1 MILIKNFEIQNNGD
15 NIYLD
20 IETNIGSTIT
30 SILLWN
36 LNTFKDYTQAIN
48 LSDKI
53 IGTSN
58 IEQIKVTADELD
70 IIKFEDIWFVEIQ
83 SNNETT
89 SSGPFNSIFN
99 FVFNTT
105 NTNVTTLEPA
115 LGITYNLNPYYNC
128 LLNRFLT
135 HTTNE
140 CLSSN
145 EILLD
150 DVTLSISL
158 LIDMIEMGIE
168 QGYYLQIIDLLA
180 KVKKLCSIQ
189 KCNNCEQT
197 VCTSCSKFKQI

>member
-1 MILIKNFEIQNNGD
+1 MIVINNLEIQDNGQTLAVD
-15 NIYLD
+15 VQT
-20 IETNIGSTIT
+20 EIGSTIT
-30 SILLWN
+30 SALLWN
-36 LNTFKDYTQAIN
+36 MTTFKDYSRAIN
-48 LSDKI
+48 LDYKL
-53 IGTSN
+53 
-58 IEQIKVTADELD
+58 EQLTNQEVFEVTAEELQISSFD
-70 IIKFEDIWFVEIQ
+70 DIWFIEFQ
-83 SNNETT
+83 SDYVPEDNCGE
-89 SSGPFNSIFN
+89 F
-99 FVFNTT
+99 
-105 NTNVTTLEPA
+105 LDPA

-135 HTTNE
+135 QTTNE

-145 EILLD
+145 EVILD